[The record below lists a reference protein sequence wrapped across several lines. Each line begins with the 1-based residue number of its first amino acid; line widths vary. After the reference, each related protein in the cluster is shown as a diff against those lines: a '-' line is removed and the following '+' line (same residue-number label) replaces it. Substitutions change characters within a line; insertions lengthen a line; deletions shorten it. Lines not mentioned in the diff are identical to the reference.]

1 MVVVCSDTYPED
13 ITVNEGVY
21 EEHFNTFSFPL
32 SPFQKHSIQAIVDG
46 EHTLVTA
53 HTGSGKTL
61 PIEFAIRHFV
71 RQGKRVVYLGPLK
84 SLVDQKYYDFTHKFP
99 DITFGIMTSDIKYQP
114 NAQVLIMTTEIFMNF
129 LFTKQAR
136 SGDGAHKQELSF
148 ELDLEN
154 ELACVCLDEVHFIL
168 DEQRG
173 HVWEKTLLML
183 PAHVQLILLS
193 ATLSDPLKLAHFVEN
208 RYCDHPKQV
217 VMSSTSKR
225 IVPLNHYA
233 YVITTEG
240 AYKKIKDKET
250 QTFLREATHRTVLLK
265 KEDGVFQETGYNTVK
280 KVKQLLNTHQ
290 IYIKRSHVLNT
301 LSKHLVEHDMLPA
314 IVFTFSRKNVEQCA
328 HEITTNLLEFDSKVP
343 YTARRMAEQI
353 VRKLPNYHE
362 YLGLPEYESLVQ
374 LLEKGVAIHH
384 SGMIPILREVVELF
398 IERKMVKMLFATD
411 SFSVGLNCA
420 IKTTVFTG
428 LRKFDGVGEQFLAPH
443 LYSQCA
449 GRAGRRGMD
458 TVGHVIHCA
467 NLFDLPCVTDYR
479 EILCGKPQKMESKF
493 HIAYD
498 VVLNLIKNGQH
509 TDFHTF
515 VEKSMI
521 YEEIQASQQA
531 LKKQIDDMTQELHLK
546 EEFMQSKLRT
556 PVKVMAEYTELKE
569 TLKAGPQ
576 KKRKEVERS
585 MLAIEDKY
593 KCSMFYKD
601 LEFFKNVETL
611 RRTIADRETDLNY
624 LATFIRSQVAAVLAI
639 LEERKFIT
647 TDNVVLP
654 TPYTAPGLTHT
665 ETFDK
670 VVTVTPLVP
679 SVSEENDNEDK
690 DEDEP
695 LGMDAETD
703 SETVYDT
710 DVPGVT
716 FKTLEPQGDMSEDE
730 YRASLLKWYEED
742 SDANR
747 VPTDPDTDPDPEL
760 EVVAPLLIDINVD
773 EEVEVEEEE
782 EGKEEDKHVTDS
794 IAPLVTGWFAG
805 GYFFTQQGRM
815 AASIA
820 DVHPLVFVEWMHK
833 LHHFEEFSV
842 KEIIGLLSCFTDIRV
857 KEDVSVA
864 SPAQIKYR
872 KFQAPLTALQAIYR
886 AYNDLECEHQI
897 YPGKTY
903 QTACHFDVIEEMMQ
917 WSDLEDMYACKGLL
931 QGSGLADKGISV
943 GDFSKAVLKICVIA
957 KELIHLCEQEGLVSL
972 HYKLSLVSKRML
984 KYICTNQSLY
994 V

>member
-1 MVVVCSDTYPED
+1 
-13 ITVNEGVY
+13 
-21 EEHFNTFSFPL
+21 
-32 SPFQKHSIQAIVDG
+32 
-46 EHTLVTA
+46 
-53 HTGSGKTL
+53 
-61 PIEFAIRHFV
+61 
-71 RQGKRVVYLGPLK
+71 
-84 SLVDQKYYDFTHKFP
+84 
-99 DITFGIMTSDIKYQP
+99 
-114 NAQVLIMTTEIFMNF
+114 
-129 LFTKQAR
+129 
-136 SGDGAHKQELSF
+136 
-148 ELDLEN
+148 
-154 ELACVCLDEVHFIL
+154 VHFIL

-173 HVWEKTLLML
+173 HVWEKTMLML
-183 PAHVQLILLS
+183 PAHVQLIMLS

-208 RYCDHPKQV
+208 RYRDHPKQV
-217 VMSSTSKR
+217 VWSSTSRR

-467 NLFDLPCVTDYR
+467 NLFDLPSVTDYR

-509 TDFHTF
+509 ADFHTF
-515 VEKSMI
+515 VEKSMVFD
-521 YEEIQASQQA
+521 EIQTSQQT
-531 LKKQIDDMTQELHLK
+531 LREQLEKQNKELALK
-546 EEFMQSKLRT
+546 EEFMATKLRT
-556 PVKVMAEYTELKE
+556 PVKVMAEYMDLKE
-569 TLKAGPQ
+569 ALKSGPQ
-576 KKRKEVERS
+576 KKRREVERAILS
-585 MLAIEDKY
+585 IEDKY

-601 LEFFKNVETL
+601 LEVFHNVTL
-611 RRTIADRETDLNY
+611 LKLEMGARQADLDY
-624 LATFIRSQVAAVLAI
+624 LATFIRRQVAAVVAI

-647 TDNVVLP
+647 TEHVVLP
-654 TPYTAPGLTHT
+654 PPYAHPHLTT
-665 ETFDK
+665 RTFD
-670 VVTVTPLVP
+670 TLVTPRP
-679 SVSEENDNEDK
+679 
-690 DEDEP
+690 
-695 LGMDAETD
+695 
-703 SETVYDT
+703 
-710 DVPGVT
+710 
-716 FKTLEPQGDMSEDE
+716 
-730 YRASLLKWYEED
+730 
-742 SDANR
+742 
-747 VPTDPDTDPDPEL
+747 
-760 EVVAPLLIDINVD
+760 
-773 EEVEVEEEE
+773 
-782 EGKEEDKHVTDS
+782 
-794 IAPLVTGWFAG
+794 
-805 GYFFTQQGRM
+805 
-815 AASIA
+815 
-820 DVHPLVFVEWMHK
+820 FVEPT
-833 LHHFEEFSV
+833 FEP
-842 KEIIGLLSCFTDIRV
+842 
-857 KEDVSVA
+857 
-864 SPAQIKYR
+864 PA
-872 KFQAPLTALQAIYR
+872 L
-886 AYNDLECEHQI
+886 
-897 YPGKTY
+897 
-903 QTACHFDVIEEMMQ
+903 
-917 WSDLEDMYACKGLL
+917 
-931 QGSGLADKGISV
+931 
-943 GDFSKAVLKICVIA
+943 
-957 KELIHLCEQEGLVSL
+957 
-972 HYKLSLVSKRML
+972 
-984 KYICTNQSLY
+984 
-994 V
+994 